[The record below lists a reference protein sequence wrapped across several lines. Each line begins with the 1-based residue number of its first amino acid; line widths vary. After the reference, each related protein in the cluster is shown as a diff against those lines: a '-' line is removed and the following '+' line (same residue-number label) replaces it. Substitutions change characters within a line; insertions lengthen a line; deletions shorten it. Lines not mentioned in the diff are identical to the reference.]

1 MRFHCRG
8 SFRVTCFSAS
18 AFRPCRPMLRYSVLA
33 LSWRKDAIRWM
44 LFIRPWRTSR
54 PLTEVLHHTAA
65 LLVQKV
71 VGGLLW
77 NGFVFFSS
85 PLNFLLSPS
94 GIVWNTDL
102 VESLELQ
109 NLLLNAVQTINSAE
123 QRKES
128 RGAHAREDYK
138 VCVNMFSVRMELM
151 SIQSALC
158 QHFFELCFRN
168 VWMSTTTL
176 SPCRVRRRSRMTS
189 TGGSTLC
196 PSLIKRL
203 ERWWPPSVCVFV
215 CVLQNNLNSFWSYC
229 QLQLS
234 VSSYSFAFDQ
244 SQVTLE
250 YRPVID
256 SSLDE
261 QDCAHVPPAIR
272 SY

>member
-1 MRFHCRG
+1 MQTHAAVFRTGSVLKEGCDKMDAIYQTLEDIKTFDRGTAPHCC
-8 SFRVTCFSAS
+8 SSCAKSCWRVT
-18 AFRPCRPMLRYSVLA
+18 L
-33 LSWRKDAIRWM
+33 K
-44 LFIRPWRTSR
+44 
-54 PLTEVLHHTAA
+54 
-65 LLVQKV
+65 LVC
-71 VGGLLW
+71 
-77 NGFVFFSS
+77 FFSS
-85 PLNFLLSPS
+85 PLNFILSPS

-203 ERWWPPSVCVFV
+203 ER
-215 CVLQNNLNSFWSYC
+215 
-229 QLQLS
+229 
-234 VSSYSFAFDQ
+234 
-244 SQVTLE
+244 
-250 YRPVID
+250 
-256 SSLDE
+256 
-261 QDCAHVPPAIR
+261 
-272 SY
+272 

>member
-71 VGGLLW
+71 VGVLLW

-85 PLNFLLSPS
+85 PLNFILSPS

-203 ERWWPPSVCVFV
+203 ERWWPPQCVC
-215 CVLQNNLNSFWSYC
+215 
-229 QLQLS
+229 LS
-234 VSSYSFAFDQ
+234 VS
-244 SQVTLE
+244 
-250 YRPVID
+250 YRI
-256 SSLDE
+256 
-261 QDCAHVPPAIR
+261 I
-272 SY
+272 